1 MELEELEK
9 KIDDN
14 AEKIIANMNKLHS
27 HEEKIEVNYKKIKE
41 NSYAL
46 EILRDYKEANKRQ
59 FIIIISILVMWALTI
74 CYLVYI
80 LNDIGVEETTTT
92 TKTQEVRDINTM
104 DNSNIVNGDYNG

>member
-27 HEEKIEVNYKKIKE
+27 HEEKIEDNSKRIKE

-46 EILRDYKEANKRQ
+46 EILRDYKKTNKRQ
-59 FIIIISILVMWALTI
+59 FIIIFVILVNKNYVLN
-74 CYLVYI
+74 VKI
-80 LNDIGVEETTTT
+80 LMM
-92 TKTQEVRDINTM
+92 K
-104 DNSNIVNGDYNG
+104 NII